1 MRDWWKE
8 YYNEEESI
16 LGKFCKDDDENYPK
30 YILQIMVLLQ
40 GKEVKKKILI
50 NPKEF
55 TVDRE
60 KWDEACNLQSS
71 SLVRLQNTQTGYGV
85 IRPDLLPYKPIIVT
99 LAALLK
105 NCRTHEDFEKVD
117 AWYWGS
123 VFTGRYAGAS
133 DTAIKQDFDQ
143 VKEWLDDDAKKPD
156 VVSEAENSL
165 DEINLRNIDRGALYR
180 AILNIIA
187 LKGAKDFFSGQSIEL
202 FRLNDHHIF
211 PKKSGIK
218 LANENSI
225 LNRTLIQDTTNRL
238 ILKKKPSEYLRN
250 MEMNL
255 RAEEEVKAVLK
266 THLIDEESFKAM
278 MSDDYDEF
286 LSAREKLIGE
296 EMKSRIKVGFPEESE

>member
-55 TVDRE
+55 MVDRE

-71 SLVRLQNTQTGYGV
+71 SLVRLQNTQTAYGV

-105 NCRTHEDFEKVD
+105 NCRTHKDFEKVD

-180 AILNIIA
+180 VILNIIA
-187 LKGAKDFFSGQSIEL
+187 LK
-202 FRLNDHHIF
+202 
-211 PKKSGIK
+211 
-218 LANENSI
+218 
-225 LNRTLIQDTTNRL
+225 
-238 ILKKKPSEYLRN
+238 
-250 MEMNL
+250 
-255 RAEEEVKAVLK
+255 VLK
-266 THLIDEESFKAM
+266 TF
-278 MSDDYDEF
+278 
-286 LSAREKLIGE
+286 SADNL
-296 EMKSRIKVGFPEESE
+296 